1 MNKATKAA
9 LYNVLL
15 FPGWGQIYLKRYKK
29 GIAIII
35 AIIAGALSILWS
47 IVQTTTAFLKISP
60 FRKNAVNFDVIV
72 KTAIY
77 SIKHTNRSYLILML
91 SLILLLWISSIIDAY
106 TIGKKQQSISP
117 VLDNTDSG
125 VTTDADPQ
133 STSPEN

>member
-29 GIAIII
+29 GTAIII

-77 SIKHTNRSYLILML
+77 SIKHTNRSYLVLML
-91 SLILLLWISSIIDAY
+91 SLVLLLWISSIVDAY
-106 TIGKKQQSISP
+106 TIGKKQQLISP
-117 VLDNTDSG
+117 VPDNTDSNSD
-125 VTTDADPQ
+125 TDI
-133 STSPEN
+133 SPVSNQR

>member
-9 LYNVLL
+9 LYNLLL
-15 FPGWGQIYLKRYKK
+15 FPGWGQIYLKKYKK

-47 IVQTTTAFLKISP
+47 IVQTTMAFLKISP
-60 FRKNAVNFDVIV
+60 FRKNAVNFDAIV

-91 SLILLLWISSIIDAY
+91 SLVLLLWISSIVDAY
-106 TIGKKQQSISP
+106 TIEKKQQSISP
-117 VLDNTDSG
+117 EPDNTDSKSD
-125 VTTDADPQ
+125 TDI
-133 STSPEN
+133 SPL

>member
-15 FPGWGQIYLKRYKK
+15 FPGWGQIYLKSYKK
-29 GIAIII
+29 GTAIII

-72 KTAIY
+72 KTTIY
-77 SIKHTNRSYLILML
+77 SIKHTNRSYLVLML
-91 SLILLLWISSIIDAY
+91 SLVLLLWISSIVDAY
-106 TIGKKQQSISP
+106 TIGNKQQLISPEPDHTDSNSDTDISP
-117 VLDNTDSG
+117 VSN
-125 VTTDADPQ
+125 Q
-133 STSPEN
+133 R

>member
-15 FPGWGQIYLKRYKK
+15 FPGWGQLYLKRYKK

-35 AIIAGALSILWS
+35 AMIAGALSILWS
-47 IVQTTTAFLKISP
+47 IVQTTIAFLKISP
-60 FRKNAVNFDVIV
+60 FRKNAVNFDVIA

-91 SLILLLWISSIIDAY
+91 SLILLLWISSIIDVY
-106 TIGKKQQSISP
+106 TIKKKQPLISP
-117 VLDNTDSG
+117 LPDNTDSNSD
-125 VTTDADPQ
+125 TDI
-133 STSPEN
+133 SPVSNQR

>member
-47 IVQTTTAFLKISP
+47 IVQTTTAFLKTSP
-60 FRKNAVNFDVIV
+60 FRKNAINFDAIV

-77 SIKHTNRSYLILML
+77 SIKHANRSHLILML
-91 SLILLLWISSIIDAY
+91 FLILLLWISSIVDAY
-106 TIGKKQQSISP
+106 SIGKKQQSISP
-117 VLDNTDSG
+117 VLDNTDSNSD
-125 VTTDADPQ
+125 TDI
-133 STSPEN
+133 SPISNQR

>member
-15 FPGWGQIYLKRYKK
+15 FPGWGQLYLKRYKK

-35 AIIAGALSILWS
+35 AIIAGAVSILWS
-47 IVQTTTAFLKISP
+47 VAQTTIAFLKISP
-60 FRKNAVNFDVIV
+60 FRKNAVNFDAVV

-77 SIKHTNRSYLILML
+77 SIKHTSRSYLILML

-106 TIGKKQQSISP
+106 TIGKKHQSIPPAPDEAAADTDSSP
-117 VLDNTDSG
+117 VSN
-125 VTTDADPQ
+125 Q
-133 STSPEN
+133 K

>member
-15 FPGWGQIYLKRYKK
+15 FPGWGQIYLKSYKK

-91 SLILLLWISSIIDAY
+91 SLVLLLWISSIVDAY
-106 TIGKKQQSISP
+106 TIGNKQQSISP
-117 VLDNTDSG
+117 EPDNTDSNSD
-125 VTTDADPQ
+125 TDI
-133 STSPEN
+133 SPV

>member
-15 FPGWGQIYLKRYKK
+15 FPGWGQLYLKRYKK

-35 AIIAGALSILWS
+35 AIIAGAVSILWS
-47 IVQTTTAFLKISP
+47 IVQTTIAFLKISP
-60 FRKNAVNFDVIV
+60 FRKNAVNFDAVV
-72 KTAIY
+72 KTVIY
-77 SIKHTNRSYLILML
+77 SIKHTSRSYLILML
-91 SLILLLWISSIIDAY
+91 FLILLLWISSIIDAY

-117 VLDNTDSG
+117 APDNTDTG

-133 STSPEN
+133 

>member
-1 MNKATKAA
+1 MNRATKAA
-9 LYNVLL
+9 LYNMLL
-15 FPGWGQIYLKRYKK
+15 FPGWGQLYLKRYKK

-35 AIIAGALSILWS
+35 AIIAGATSILWS

-60 FRKNAVNFDVIV
+60 FRKNAINFNAIV

-106 TIGKKQQSISP
+106 TIEKKQPSISP
-117 VLDNTDSG
+117 VPDNTDSNSD
-125 VTTDADPQ
+125 TDI
-133 STSPEN
+133 SPVSNQR

>member
-1 MNKATKAA
+1 MNKAAKAA

-35 AIIAGALSILWS
+35 AMIAGALSILWS

-60 FRKNAVNFDVIV
+60 FRKNAVNFDAIV

-77 SIKHTNRSYLILML
+77 SIKHANRFYLILML
-91 SLILLLWISSIIDAY
+91 SLILLLWISSIVDAY
-106 TIGKKQQSISP
+106 TFGKKQQSISP
-117 VLDNTDSG
+117 VLDNTDSNSD
-125 VTTDADPQ
+125 TDI
-133 STSPEN
+133 SPVSN

>member
-35 AIIAGALSILWS
+35 AVIAGALSILWS
-47 IVQTTTAFLKISP
+47 IVQTTTAYLKISP
-60 FRKNAVNFDVIV
+60 FRKNAVNFDAIL
-72 KTAIY
+72 KTAVY
-77 SIKHTNRSYLILML
+77 SIKHTNRFYLILML
-91 SLILLLWISSIIDAY
+91 SLILLLWISSIADAY

-117 VLDNTDSG
+117 VLDNTDSNSD
-125 VTTDADPQ
+125 TDI
-133 STSPEN
+133 SPVSNQR